1 MEKIIK
7 MISIILLTFLVIF
20 QGTIVSNAADTQSDA
35 EKDTQSAA
43 TKISLKIK
51 ESKITPNSEIKVYIY
66 LESTKQ
72 ADGIAV
78 VEGKIDFDADKLE
91 PITTNDSTYNG
102 WTTTWNTENGNITID
117 RGNLTSTPQ
126 EIAELTFKIKKEV
139 TAGDTDI
146 AFKEISVSDGFEDE
160 TIEESANLKLTIS
173 NADNSGNNDNKDDNN
188 NDNKNDD
195 NKDNNNDN
203 NDNKDDNKND
213 PSNNGSDNNNS
224 NNNSNNSSNNNNSN
238 QEQKE
243 NTINNSNTQN
253 TNKNTTSTSVT
264 DNTKTTNSSLPKT
277 GVTQWIYILGGALIV
292 VGIVSY
298 IKYNKYKN
306 V

>member
-1 MEKIIK
+1 MEKFIK
-7 MISIILLTFLVIF
+7 CISIILLTFLVIF
-20 QGTIVSNAADTQSDA
+20 QCTIVSNADNTQNDEES
-35 EKDTQSAA
+35 TA
-43 TKISLKIK
+43 TKISLKVK

-78 VEGKIDFDADKLE
+78 VEGKMDFDADKLE

-102 WTTTWNTENGNITID
+102 WTTTWNTENGSITID

-126 EIAELTFKIKKEV
+126 EIAELTFKVKEEV
-139 TAGDTDI
+139 EAGDI
-146 AFKEISVSDGFEDE
+146 NVAFKEISVSDGFEDE

-173 NADNSGNNDNKDDNN
+173 NADNSDNKDDNN
-188 NDNKNDD
+188 NDNNNDD
-195 NKDNNNDN
+195 NKDNNNDDN
-203 NDNKDDNKND
+203 KNDNKDDNKND
-213 PSNNGSDNNNS
+213 SSNNDSDNNNS
-224 NNNSNNSSNNNNSN
+224 NNNSNNSGNNNNNN

-243 NTINNSNTQN
+243 NTVNSSNTQN

>member
-7 MISIILLTFLVIF
+7 GIFIILITFLVIL
-20 QGTIVSNAADTQSDA
+20 QGTIISNADNTQSDEENA
-35 EKDTQSAA
+35 V
-43 TKISLKIK
+43 TKISLKVK
-51 ESKITPNSEIKVYIY
+51 KSKITPNSEIKVYIY

-72 ADGIAV
+72 TDGIAV

-102 WTTTWNTENGNITID
+102 WTTTWNTENGSITID

-126 EIAELTFKIKKEV
+126 EIAELTFKVKEEV
-139 TAGDTDI
+139 EVGDTNV
-146 AFKEISVSDGFEDE
+146 AFK
-160 TIEESANLKLTIS
+160 ANLKLTIS
-173 NADNSGNNDNKDDNN
+173 NANNSDNKDDNN

-238 QEQKE
+238 QEQKG

-253 TNKNTTSTSVT
+253 TNKNITSVLGE
-264 DNTKTTNSSLPKT
+264 NNSKTTNGSLPKT
-277 GVTQWIYILGGALIV
+277 GVTQWLYVLGGVLIV
-292 VGIVSY
+292 AGIVSY

-306 V
+306 I

>member
-7 MISIILLTFLVIF
+7 GIFIILITFLVIL
-20 QGTIVSNAADTQSDA
+20 QGTIISNADNTQSDEENA
-35 EKDTQSAA
+35 V
-43 TKISLKIK
+43 TKISLKVK
-51 ESKITPNSEIKVYIY
+51 KSKITPNSEIKVYIY

-72 ADGIAV
+72 TDGIAV

-91 PITTNDSTYNG
+91 PITTNDST
-102 WTTTWNTENGNITID
+102 ID

-126 EIAELTFKIKKEV
+126 EIAELTFKVKEEV
-139 TAGDTDI
+139 EVGDTNV

-173 NADNSGNNDNKDDNN
+173 NANNSDNKDDNN

-238 QEQKE
+238 QEQKG

-253 TNKNTTSTSVT
+253 TNKNITSVLGE
-264 DNTKTTNSSLPKT
+264 NNSKTTNGSLPKT
-277 GVTQWIYILGGALIV
+277 GVTQWLYVLGGVLIAA
-292 VGIVSY
+292 GIVSY

-306 V
+306 I

>member
-1 MEKIIK
+1 M
-7 MISIILLTFLVIF
+7 F
-20 QGTIVSNAADTQSDA
+20 QCTIVSNADNTQNDEES
-35 EKDTQSAA
+35 TA
-43 TKISLKIK
+43 TKISLKVK

-102 WTTTWNTENGNITID
+102 WTTTWNTENGSITID

-126 EIAELTFKIKKEV
+126 EIAELTFKVKEEV

-173 NADNSGNNDNKDDNN
+173 NADNSGNNDNKDDNK

-195 NKDNNNDN
+195 NKDNN

>member
-7 MISIILLTFLVIF
+7 GIFIILITFLVIL
-20 QGTIVSNAADTQSDA
+20 QGTIISNADNTQSDEENA
-35 EKDTQSAA
+35 V
-43 TKISLKIK
+43 TKISLKVK

-72 ADGIAV
+72 TDGIAV

-102 WTTTWNTENGNITID
+102 WTTTWNTENGSITID

-126 EIAELTFKIKKEV
+126 EIAELTFKVKEEV
-139 TAGDTDI
+139 EAGDTNV

-173 NADNSGNNDNKDDNN
+173 NADNSGNNDNKDDS
-188 NDNKNDD
+188 
-195 NKDNNNDN
+195 
-203 NDNKDDNKND
+203 
-213 PSNNGSDNNNS
+213 SNNGSDNNNS
-224 NNNSNNSSNNNNSN
+224 NNNSNNSGNNNNSN
-238 QEQKE
+238 QEQKG
-243 NTINNSNTQN
+243 NTVNSSNTQN
-253 TNKNTTSTSVT
+253 TNKNITSVLGE
-264 DNTKTTNSSLPKT
+264 NNSKTTNGSLPKT
-277 GVTQWIYILGGALIV
+277 GVTQWLYVLGGVLIAA
-292 VGIVSY
+292 GIVSY

>member
-7 MISIILLTFLVIF
+7 GISIILLTFLVMF
-20 QGTIVSNAADTQSDA
+20 QCTIVSNAADTQSDA

-195 NKDNNNDN
+195 NDN

-253 TNKNTTSTSVT
+253 TNKNITSVLGE
-264 DNTKTTNSSLPKT
+264 NNSKTTNSSLPKT

-306 V
+306 I

>member
-1 MEKIIK
+1 M
-7 MISIILLTFLVIF
+7 
-20 QGTIVSNAADTQSDA
+20 
-35 EKDTQSAA
+35 
-43 TKISLKIK
+43 TKKK
-51 ESKITPNSEIKVYIY
+51 KKSKITPNSEIKVYIY

-72 ADGIAV
+72 TDGIAV

-102 WTTTWNTENGNITID
+102 WTTTWNTENGSITID

-126 EIAELTFKIKKEV
+126 EIAELTFKVKEEV
-139 TAGDTDI
+139 EVGDTNV

-173 NADNSGNNDNKDDNN
+173 NANNSDNKDDNN

-238 QEQKE
+238 QEQKG

-253 TNKNTTSTSVT
+253 TNKNITSVLGE
-264 DNTKTTNSSLPKT
+264 NNSKTTNGSLPKT
-277 GVTQWIYILGGALIV
+277 GVTQWLYVLGGVLIV
-292 VGIVSY
+292 AGIVSY

-306 V
+306 I

>member
-7 MISIILLTFLVIF
+7 GISIILLTFLVMF
-20 QGTIVSNAADTQSDA
+20 QCTIVSNAADTQSDA

-195 NKDNNNDN
+195 NDN

-306 V
+306 I

>member
-1 MEKIIK
+1 MEKFIK
-7 MISIILLTFLVIF
+7 GISIILLTFLVIF
-20 QGTIVSNAADTQSDA
+20 QCTIVSNADNTQNDEES
-35 EKDTQSAA
+35 TA
-43 TKISLKIK
+43 TKISLKVK

-78 VEGKIDFDADKLE
+78 VEGKMDFDADKLE

-102 WTTTWNTENGNITID
+102 WTTTWNTENGSITID

-126 EIAELTFKIKKEV
+126 EIAELTFKVKEEV
-139 TAGDTDI
+139 EAGDI
-146 AFKEISVSDGFEDE
+146 NVAFKEISVSDGFEDE

-173 NADNSGNNDNKDDNN
+173 NADNSDNKDDNN
-188 NDNKNDD
+188 NDNNNDD
-195 NKDNNNDN
+195 NKDNNNDDN
-203 NDNKDDNKND
+203 KNDNKDDNKND
-213 PSNNGSDNNNS
+213 SSNNDGDNNNS
-224 NNNSNNSSNNNNSN
+224 NNNSNNSGNNNNNN

-243 NTINNSNTQN
+243 NTVNSSNTQN

>member
-7 MISIILLTFLVIF
+7 GISIILITFLVIL
-20 QGTIVSNAADTQSDA
+20 QGTIISNADNTQSDEENA
-35 EKDTQSAA
+35 V
-43 TKISLKIK
+43 TKISLKVK
-51 ESKITPNSEIKVYIY
+51 KSKITPNSEIKVYIY

-102 WTTTWNTENGNITID
+102 WTTTWNTENGSITID

-126 EIAELTFKIKKEV
+126 EIAELTFKVKEEV
-139 TAGDTDI
+139 EAGDTNV

-195 NKDNNNDN
+195 NKNN
-203 NDNKDDNKND
+203 NKDDNKND

-238 QEQKE
+238 QEQKG

-253 TNKNTTSTSVT
+253 TNKNITSVLGE
-264 DNTKTTNSSLPKT
+264 NNSKTTNGSLPKT
-277 GVTQWIYILGGALIV
+277 GVTQWLYVLGGVLIAA
-292 VGIVSY
+292 GIVSY

-306 V
+306 I

>member
-7 MISIILLTFLVIF
+7 GIFIILITFLVIL
-20 QGTIVSNAADTQSDA
+20 QGTIISNADNTQSDEENA
-35 EKDTQSAA
+35 V
-43 TKISLKIK
+43 TKISLKVK
-51 ESKITPNSEIKVYIY
+51 KSKITPNSEIKVYIY

-72 ADGIAV
+72 TDGIAV

-102 WTTTWNTENGNITID
+102 WTTTWNTENGSITID

-126 EIAELTFKIKKEV
+126 EIAELTFKVKEEV
-139 TAGDTDI
+139 EVGDTNV

-173 NADNSGNNDNKDDNN
+173 NANNSDNKDDNN

-213 PSNNGSDNNNS
+213 PSNNCSDNNNS

-238 QEQKE
+238 QEQKG

-253 TNKNTTSTSVT
+253 TNKNITSVLGE
-264 DNTKTTNSSLPKT
+264 NNSKTTNGSLPKT
-277 GVTQWIYILGGALIV
+277 GVTQWLYVLGGVLIV
-292 VGIVSY
+292 AGIVSY

-306 V
+306 I

>member
-7 MISIILLTFLVIF
+7 GISIILLTFLVIF
-20 QGTIVSNAADTQSDA
+20 QCTIVSNADNTQNDEES
-35 EKDTQSAA
+35 TA
-43 TKISLKIK
+43 TKISLKVK

-78 VEGKIDFDADKLE
+78 VEGKMDFDADKLE

-102 WTTTWNTENGNITID
+102 WTTTWNTENGSITID

-126 EIAELTFKIKKEV
+126 EIAELTFKVKEKV
-139 TAGDTDI
+139 EAGDTNV

-160 TIEESANLKLTIS
+160 TIEKSASLKLTIS
-173 NADNSGNNDNKDDNN
+173 NADNSGNEDNKDDGKT
-188 NDNKNDD
+188 DNGDD
-195 NKDNNNDN
+195 NKTDNDDGNK

-213 PSNNGSDNNNS
+213 PSNNGSDNNNGG
-224 NNNSNNSSNNNNSN
+224 NNSNNSGNNNNN
-238 QEQKE
+238 NEEQKA
-243 NTINNSNTQN
+243 NTVNISNTQN
-253 TNKNTTSTSVT
+253 TNKNTTATAVA

-306 V
+306 I

>member
-1 MEKIIK
+1 MEKFIK
-7 MISIILLTFLVIF
+7 GISIILLTFLVIF
-20 QGTIVSNAADTQSDA
+20 QCTIVSNADNTQNDEES
-35 EKDTQSAA
+35 TA
-43 TKISLKIK
+43 TKISLKVK

-78 VEGKIDFDADKLE
+78 VEGKMDFDADKLE

-102 WTTTWNTENGNITID
+102 WTTTWNTENGSITID

-126 EIAELTFKIKKEV
+126 EIAELTFKVKEEV
-139 TAGDTDI
+139 EAGDI
-146 AFKEISVSDGFEDE
+146 NVAFKEISVSDGFEDE

-173 NADNSGNNDNKDDNN
+173 NADNSDNKDDNN
-188 NDNKNDD
+188 NDNNNDD
-195 NKDNNNDN
+195 NKDNNNDDN
-203 NDNKDDNKND
+203 KNDNKDDNKND
-213 PSNNGSDNNNS
+213 SSNNDSDNNNS
-224 NNNSNNSSNNNNSN
+224 NNNSNNSGNNNNNN

-243 NTINNSNTQN
+243 NTVNSSNTQN

>member
-7 MISIILLTFLVIF
+7 GISIILLTFLVIF
-20 QGTIVSNAADTQSDA
+20 QCTIVSNADNTQNHEES
-35 EKDTQSAA
+35 TA
-43 TKISLKIK
+43 TKISLKVK

-78 VEGKIDFDADKLE
+78 VEGKMDFDADKLE

-102 WTTTWNTENGNITID
+102 WTTTWNTENGSITID
-117 RGNLTSTPQ
+117 RENLTSTPQ
-126 EIAELTFKIKKEV
+126 EIAELTFKVKEEV
-139 TAGDTDI
+139 EAGDI
-146 AFKEISVSDGFEDE
+146 NVAFKEISVSDGFEDE

-188 NDNKNDD
+188 NDNNNDD
-195 NKDNNNDN
+195 NKDNNNDDN
-203 NDNKDDNKND
+203 KNDNKDDNKND
-213 PSNNGSDNNNS
+213 SSNNDSDNNNS
-224 NNNSNNSSNNNNSN
+224 NNNSNNSGNNNNNN

-243 NTINNSNTQN
+243 NTVNSSNTQN

>member
-7 MISIILLTFLVIF
+7 GIFIILITFLVIL
-20 QGTIVSNAADTQSDA
+20 QGTIISNADNTQSDEENA
-35 EKDTQSAA
+35 V
-43 TKISLKIK
+43 TKISLKVK
-51 ESKITPNSEIKVYIY
+51 KSKITPNSEIKVYIY

-72 ADGIAV
+72 TDGIAV

-102 WTTTWNTENGNITID
+102 WTTTWNTENGSITID

-126 EIAELTFKIKKEV
+126 EIAELTFKVKEEV
-139 TAGDTDI
+139 EAGDTNV

-188 NDNKNDD
+188 NDNKD
-195 NKDNNNDN
+195 DNNNDN
-203 NDNKDDNKND
+203 KNDDNKNNNKDDNKND
-213 PSNNGSDNNNS
+213 SSNNGSDNNNS

-238 QEQKE
+238 QEQKG
-243 NTINNSNTQN
+243 NTVNSSNTQN
-253 TNKNTTSTSVT
+253 TNKNITSVLGE
-264 DNTKTTNSSLPKT
+264 NNSKTTNGSLPKT
-277 GVTQWIYILGGALIV
+277 GVTQWLYVLGGVLIAA
-292 VGIVSY
+292 GIVSY

-306 V
+306 I